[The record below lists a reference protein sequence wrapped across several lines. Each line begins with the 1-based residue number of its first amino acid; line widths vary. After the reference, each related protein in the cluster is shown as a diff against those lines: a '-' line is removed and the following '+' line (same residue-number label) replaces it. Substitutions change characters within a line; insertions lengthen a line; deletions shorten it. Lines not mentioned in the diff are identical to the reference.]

1 MNGNGKYHVLRWVT
15 CAHCGGKDTGCQ
27 QCFFGKIQVEV
38 NLEDALRDLGIID
51 QLALMQGEIDR
62 LQKQVEEMQKHGA
75 YRVLVDDFGTQYK
88 TSGL

>member
-38 NLEDALRDLGIID
+38 DLEDALRDLGIID
-51 QLALMQGEIDR
+51 QLGSQQVDIEE
-62 LQKQVEEMQKHGA
+62 LQTKMHVVA
-75 YRVLVDDFGTQYK
+75 VR
-88 TSGL
+88 